1 MTLSN
6 QNSYVYRDGNG
17 LTTEFPFPFRCLAET
32 HVRLSRIYENGEVF
46 PVPEGQY
53 SVDLLDVGGSVTT
66 AFPDGPLA
74 VGQSLYIYRETP
86 IDQLISVSNQT
97 AYNPQVV
104 THVWDKLTAISQEL
118 QAILDRAVVGPPGQD
133 ITDLLNDLLNA
144 VLRAQAWAESP
155 INPDPDDPNSKS
167 AKTWAG
173 ESEADADRAELAA
186 AAMNVRQVADT
197 TALAALPTTQWK
209 AGLLSSGASYLFD
222 AGNRSAQITA
232 GDPRYVAP
240 ASDPTGASGAWA
252 LRDRV
257 FANAEDIG
265 VVTGTVSDGVA
276 LINAQRINKW
286 LSSADSRI
294 FDWRDDEI
302 GIAETI
308 RLGRDGNGIVGVSG
322 GTLFGAVTAGARA
335 KWQGVAG
342 GTMVLARNNLTTVD
356 LDSPSVYGLTLDG
369 NALAGVGLEFSGVMK
384 PMGDALHVRNLRDN
398 SASYAYQFRHN
409 PDASGGQVN
418 CCYGGRFGS
427 LTCQVA
433 GAANGFLFTGL
444 SGAPGTGVTFC
455 QFGYCHVTCANG
467 FAFLFQKGDDNVFTQ
482 IGVSRAA
489 GGTGGQLL
497 FNSQKANALVWVG
510 NVYLNINLSKTDGA
524 AMEIAVSDDATM
536 GNSITYNG
544 VDFMPSLVLAGGS
557 IRSHNKWTF
566 LGQSNY
572 VGGWTNRP
580 REDLFGPRF
589 PNIDVAAQDVLDHY
603 QERTSDLP
611 GIAFGGASVGV
622 VYGARSMRSVRI
634 GGVVIVSG
642 SITLSNKGSS
652 TGAATITG
660 LPVNATIAGAISI
673 GYYANLASAFAAAP
687 IGSAGASGSI
697 ALRKAGAATAAD
709 MTNADFTNTTRI
721 DFSVTYV
728 VA

>member
-1 MTLSN
+1 MALTTSTITGRVPLPDDANPAAAEIVFTLSGYDTEGDQVIPGGAKARFVLVN
-6 QNSYVYRDGNG
+6 GDMPAGAKLWRNTEGLRGTVYAVAVSWSEAARRETIRRTASLGVVQVGDDASY
-17 LTTEFPFPFRCLAET
+17 TIAELLDAT
-32 HVRLSRIYENGEVF
+32 PV
-46 PVPEGQY
+46 PVPENSYWQ
-53 SVDLLDVGGSVTT
+53 SITQLDY
-66 AFPDGPLA
+66 D
-74 VGQSLYIYRETP
+74 EMM
-86 IDQLISVSNQT
+86 
-97 AYNPQVV
+97 
-104 THVWDKLTAISQEL
+104 
-118 QAILDRAVVGPPGQD
+118 QAKDD
-133 ITDLLNDLLNA
+133 
-144 VLRAQAWAESP
+144 AE
-155 INPDPDDPNSKS
+155 
-167 AKTWAG
+167 A
-173 ESEADADRAELAA
+173 AA

-322 GTLFGAVTAGARA
+322 GTMFGAVTAGARA

-409 PDASGGQVN
+409 PYASGGQVN

-467 FAFLFQKGDDNVFTQ
+467 YAFVFQKGDDNVFTQ

-524 AMEIAVSDDATM
+524 AMQIVVSDDATM

-544 VDFMPSLVLAGGS
+544 VDFMPTLVLSGGS

-566 LGQSNY
+566 LGQSDY

-580 REDLFGPRF
+580 HEDLFGPRF

-611 GIAFGGASVGV
+611 GIAFGGTSVGV

-660 LPVNATIAGAISI
+660 LPVNASIGGAISI
-673 GYYANLASAFAAAP
+673 GYYANLASAFASPPMGLAG
-687 IGSAGASGSI
+687 GSGVI
-697 ALRKAGAATAAD
+697 NLYKAGAATAAA
-709 MTNADFTNTTRI
+709 MTDADFTDTTRI
-721 DFSVTYV
+721 DFSVSYM